1 MAARPPADI
10 GQDEDSKEVLKN
22 VEVDGT
28 VGTAIGDGVL
38 GEIALDAANVSLF
51 VASTVMVPLAMIGWV
66 RLLVDSSAHLCRGT
80 NWKNSRQIKSRC
92 LQRLFVPR
100 RVRLNPFSWIAL
112 PGYRWRPI
120 RHPCAA
126 PENQWTS

>member
-38 GEIALDAANVSLF
+38 GEIALDAANMSLF
-51 VASTVMVPLAMIGWV
+51 VAGTVMVPLAMIGWV
-66 RLLVDSSAHLCRGT
+66 RLLVNSSAQLGVF
-80 NWKNSRQIKSRC
+80 Q
-92 LQRLFVPR
+92 PM
-100 RVRLNPFSWIAL
+100 IANFL
-112 PGYRWRPI
+112 IW
-120 RHPCAA
+120 
-126 PENQWTS
+126 